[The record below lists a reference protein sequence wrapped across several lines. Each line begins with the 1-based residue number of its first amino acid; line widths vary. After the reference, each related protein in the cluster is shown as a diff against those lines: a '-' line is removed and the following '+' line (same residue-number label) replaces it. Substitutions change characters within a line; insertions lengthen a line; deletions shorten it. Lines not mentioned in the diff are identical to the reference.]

1 MMISSTPLGIPA
13 SDSFEEFTER
23 KLQTPVFEF
32 FVHVIVREL
41 EKCYGHLRI
50 ISSLL

>member
-1 MMISSTPLGIPA
+1 MMISSTRLGIAA
-13 SDSFEEFTER
+13 SDSFEEFAER

-32 FVHVIVREL
+32 FAHVIVREP

-50 ISSLL
+50 ISNLL

>member
-1 MMISSTPLGIPA
+1 MMISSTRLGIPA
-13 SDSFEEFTER
+13 SDSFEER

-32 FVHVIVREL
+32 FVHVIVREP

-50 ISSLL
+50 ISDLL